1 MIILNST
8 SVRERNMLDS
18 TWWSVLLLQGLVL
31 VRAQRRTR
39 SCVMEGVE
47 MCQYESHREM
57 INKLQSLQRQ
67 YPDIVKVSKFLSMS
81 TPAS

>member
-1 MIILNST
+1 
-8 SVRERNMLDS
+8 MLDS

-31 VRAQRRTR
+31 VRAQRGTR
-39 SCVMEGVE
+39 NCVVDSVE

-67 YPDIVKVSKFLSMS
+67 YPDIVKVSKLLSMS

>member
-1 MIILNST
+1 MN
-8 SVRERNMLDS
+8 RERNMLES

-31 VRAQRRTR
+31 VRAQRGTR
-39 SCVMEGVE
+39 NCVVDGVD
-47 MCQYESHREM
+47 MCQYESHSEM

-67 YPDIVKVSKFLSMS
+67 YPNIVKVSKVI

>member
-1 MIILNST
+1 
-8 SVRERNMLDS
+8 MLES

-31 VRAQRRTR
+31 VRAQRGTR
-39 SCVMEGVE
+39 NCVVDGVD
-47 MCQYESHREM
+47 MCQYESHSEM

-67 YPDIVKVSKFLSMS
+67 YPNIVKVSKVI

>member
-1 MIILNST
+1 
-8 SVRERNMLDS
+8 MLSS
-18 TWWSVLLLQGLVL
+18 TWGSVLLLQGLVL
-31 VRAQRRTR
+31 VSAQRGSRN
-39 SCVMEGVE
+39 CVVDGVD

-67 YPDIVKVSKFLSMS
+67 YPDIVKVWKILSVS